1 MNRNN
6 LSSNENDLDLYDIE
20 FIGLLHEID
29 LRMDNFSHGEQLKIK
44 SWVKNLMFPTNI
56 IKQKKNRNLY
66 AIKLINNMINERIEE
81 PFTKFCK
88 SPHDLIWLSV
98 EIIKSELSKKF
109 YEEIKIE
116 DVENYGYKKN
126 KENIEN
132 ENRLPETPLE
142 LEKFKLNSIINN
154 LIEMNNQKDK
164 IIQENEYELNEL
176 KKNIISLE
184 KKTKIIKGHQ
194 LNSRIKNAEKGLK

>member
-1 MNRNN
+1 MKSNF
-6 LSSNENDLDLYDIE
+6 SSKKENELDLYDIE

-29 LRMDNFSHGEQLKIK
+29 LRMDNFSHGEQMKIK
-44 SWVKNLMFPTNI
+44 SWVKNLMFPTNV

-98 EIIKSELSKKF
+98 EIVKSELSKKF
-109 YEEIKIE
+109 YDEIKIE
-116 DVENYGYKKN
+116 EVENFGYKKN
-126 KENIEN
+126 EENVGSYN
-132 ENRLPETPLE
+132 KTPED
-142 LEKFKLNSIINN
+142 LEKFKLNSIINS

-164 IIQENEYELNEL
+164 NIKENEIELNEL
-176 KKNIISLE
+176 KKNIITLE
-184 KKTKIIKGHQ
+184 KKTKIVKGHQ
-194 LNSRIKNAEKGLK
+194 INHRIKNAEKGLK

>member
-1 MNRNN
+1 MKSNF
-6 LSSNENDLDLYDIE
+6 SSKENELDLYDIE

-29 LRMDNFSHGEQLKIK
+29 LRMDNFSHGDQMKIK

-98 EIIKSELSKKF
+98 EIVKSELSKKF
-109 YEEIKIE
+109 YNEIKIE
-116 DVENYGYKKN
+116 EVENFGYKKN
-126 KENIEN
+126 MENN
-132 ENRLPETPLE
+132 ENKSPEDI
-142 LEKFKLNSIINN
+142 EKFKLNSIINS

-164 IIQENEYELNEL
+164 IIQENEIELNEL
-176 KKNIISLE
+176 KKNIITLE
-184 KKTKIIKGHQ
+184 KKTKIVKGHQ
-194 LNSRIKNAEKGLK
+194 INHRIKNAEKGLK

>member
-1 MNRNN
+1 MKSNF
-6 LSSNENDLDLYDIE
+6 SSKKENELDLYDIE

-29 LRMDNFSHGEQLKIK
+29 LRMDNFSHGEQMKIK
-44 SWVKNLMFPTNI
+44 SWVKNLMFPTNV

-98 EIIKSELSKKF
+98 EIVKSELSKKF
-109 YEEIKIE
+109 YDEIKIE
-116 DVENYGYKKN
+116 EVENFGYKKN
-126 KENIEN
+126 MENN
-132 ENRLPETPLE
+132 ENKSPEE
-142 LEKFKLNSIINN
+142 IEKFKLNSIINS

-164 IIQENEYELNEL
+164 IIQENEIELNEL
-176 KKNIISLE
+176 KKNIITLE
-184 KKTKIIKGHQ
+184 KKTKIVKGHQ
-194 LNSRIKNAEKGLK
+194 INHRIKNAEKGLK